1 MRNIKELSHDV
12 FYDMHKYSQI
22 VIDYVEDAEQYL
34 NADEE
39 DVSSNIGSLAYH
51 VDILLEVINPA
62 LEDDVKMLKEL
73 QEILDANL
81 KPIIA
86 R

>member
-1 MRNIKELSHDV
+1 MRTIRELSHDT

-22 VIDYVEDAEQYL
+22 VIDYVEDAEQL
-34 NADEE
+34 FDNTE
-39 DVSSNIGSLAYH
+39 DDISVYIGSLAYH

-73 QEILDANL
+73 QEILNSKL
-81 KPIIA
+81 K
-86 R
+86 